1 MKSYSETGDG
11 ILMSE
16 PNVEFLKDCVSQA
29 LKIDDKDSA
38 FSRFKIQTFTLF
50 VTLFTMHW
58 LVLSKLIFFVFDLPF
73 RFRILV
79 IQLVF

>member
-1 MKSYSETGDG
+1 MKSYSETGDS

-38 FSRFKIQTFTLF
+38 FSRFKIQTFTF
-50 VTLFTMHW
+50 FITLFTMH
-58 LVLSKLIFFVFDLPF
+58 
-73 RFRILV
+73 
-79 IQLVF
+79 

>member
-1 MKSYSETGDG
+1 MKSYNETGDS

-29 LKIDDKDSA
+29 LKIDDKNSA
-38 FSRFKIQTFTLF
+38 FLRFKIQIFTLC

-58 LVLSKLIFFVFDLPF
+58 LVHT
-73 RFRILV
+73 
-79 IQLVF
+79 